1 MKFLRVKI
9 NGWTASFRYPTF
21 ISGFQPTLPVPPLS
35 TIYGLLSAV
44 QGETVTPKDTNI
56 GFIFESE
63 GKTTDL
69 ESIYELKGLK
79 DNKTNV
85 IKREILY
92 NPKLYLYL
100 DNLEFKRFFEKPKYP
115 VLLGRSSDLACIN
128 EIKEINL
135 EKKSEVK
142 LGKTILPFNV
152 KEAFGVIQSLPT
164 HFSNSIPRKAVGTQP
179 WILMNQICDY
189 PNECYYDTELDLGIW
204 IHYNKKIEEMKY

>member
-35 TIYGLLSAV
+35 TIYGLLSSIK
-44 QGETVTPKDTNI
+44 GKTVTPKETNL

-63 GKTTDL
+63 GKTNDL

-79 DNKTNV
+79 GNKTNV

-92 NPKLYLYL
+92 NPELYLYL
-100 DNLEFKRFFEKPKYP
+100 DNLEFKRYFEKPKYP
-115 VLLGRSSDLACIN
+115 VLLGRSSDLACIS
-128 EIKEINL
+128 EIKEVNL
-135 EKKSEVK
+135 EKRTGVK

-152 KEAFGVIQSLPT
+152 NEAFGVIQSLPT
-164 HFSNSIPRKAVGTQP
+164 HFSEEIPRKAIGTQP
-179 WILMNQICDY
+179 WILMNQICNY
-189 PNECYYDTELDLGIW
+189 PDECYYDKELDLGIW
-204 IHYNKKIEEMKY
+204 IHIIKKQKR